1 MRKDHTVN
9 EDEAL
14 TTCISVGDLYICVY
28 TLAGIVMI
36 FWSQG

>member
-1 MRKDHTVN
+1 MMRKDHTVN
-9 EDEAL
+9 EDKAL
-14 TTCISVGDLYICVY
+14 TISVGDLYICVY